1 MCTVN
6 NRRTIKPVDPL
17 LKSFNVPGMLN
28 QKLYVQHTK
37 ELYHQRSSHQ
47 KAQEQPEE
55 QCLEWHLCQSMEK
68 KTPPQQQGIL
78 WQRKDKPGF
87 S

>member
-17 LKSFNVPGMLN
+17 LKSFNVPGMIN

-37 ELYHQRSSHQ
+37 EYAIQFVV
-47 KAQEQPEE
+47 
-55 QCLEWHLCQSMEK
+55 
-68 KTPPQQQGIL
+68 G
-78 WQRKDKPGF
+78 DKE
-87 S
+87 